1 VNSAEA
7 KRAGRLLRHMH
18 AAASVA
24 ATASLPPRGRRFVR
38 AQAKPAP
45 REHAPPEA
53 QAAADAGLHYVS
65 DTEPGLRRRRA
76 GKGFVYLDAKGKRIG
91 DKATLERI
99 RALAIPPAYTDVW
112 ICSNPRGHLQA
123 SGRDARGR
131 KQYRYHARWRK
142 TRDAGKF
149 ARVSAFGKRL
159 PKLRRQLSRDLKQP
173 GLPREKVLAIVVSLL
188 AETLI
193 RVGNHEYARSN
204 NSFGLTTL
212 KNRHVQFPRGDR
224 AIFRFRGK
232 SGQEHAVELE
242 DARLARLLRR
252 CQQLPGQALFQ
263 YLDEDGKPQPVDSGA
278 VNDYLRAAMGDAF
291 TAKDFR
297 TWGGTLAAIAAF
309 VRTPRPRRRTKAAMA
324 RAQAAAVKQV
334 AAELGNTPAVCR
346 SSYIHPAVF
355 AGWRSGKLQ
364 RAVPKADLA
373 YPRKVEKLALGFLAA
388 AR

>member
-1 VNSAEA
+1 
-7 KRAGRLLRHMH
+7 MH
-18 AAASVA
+18 AATHAVTSN
-24 ATASLPPRGRRFVR
+24 SRPPALRALRR
-38 AQAKPAP
+38 PAP
-45 REHAPPEA
+45 RATPAAAAVPEA
-53 QAAADAGLHYVS
+53 QAATHAGLHYVS

-76 GKGFVYLDAKGKRIG
+76 GKGFVYLDAKGQRIT
-91 DKATLERI
+91 DATTLERI

-112 ICSNPRGHLQA
+112 ICKDARGHLQA

-131 KQYRYHARWRK
+131 KQYRYHAKWRR

-149 ARVSAFGKRL
+149 ARLADFGKRL
-159 PKLRRQLSRDLKQP
+159 PKLRRKLAQDLKQP
-173 GLPREKVLAIVVSLL
+173 GLPRDKVLAIVVGLL

-212 KNRHVQFPRGDR
+212 RNRHVQFPRGDR

-232 SGQEHAVELE
+232 SGQDHTVELE

-263 YLDEDGKPQPVDSGA
+263 YVDEAGKPQPVDSGA
-278 VNDYLRAAMGDAF
+278 VNDYLRAAMGEDF

-297 TWGGTLAAIAAF
+297 TWGGTIEAIAAF
-309 VRTPRPRRRTKAAMA
+309 VRTPRPRKRTKAALA

-355 AGWRSGKLQ
+355 AGWRSGRLQ
-364 RAVPKADLA
+364 RAVPKSDLA
-373 YPRKVEKLALGFLAA
+373 YPRKVEKLALQFLAGA
-388 AR
+388 TKD

>member
-1 VNSAEA
+1 
-7 KRAGRLLRHMH
+7 MH
-18 AAASVA
+18 AASAIVTAASPAHPRWAIARVS
-24 ATASLPPRGRRFVR
+24 ATRNKARKASK
-38 AQAKPAP
+38 QPAP
-45 REHAPPEA
+45 PPSDDA
-53 QAAADAGLHYVS
+53 RAAADAGLRYVS

-76 GKGFVYLDAKGKRIG
+76 GKGFTYLDANGRRVT
-91 DKATLERI
+91 DEATLARI

-112 ICSNPRGHLQA
+112 ICRDARGHLQA

-131 KQYRYHARWRK
+131 KQYRYHAKWRA

-149 ARVSAFGKRL
+149 DRLVAFGRKL
-159 PKLRRQLSRDLKQP
+159 PTLRRRLSRDLREP

-212 KNRHVQFPRGDR
+212 RNRHVEFPRGDR

-232 SGQEHAVELE
+232 SGQDHTVTLD

-278 VNDYLRAAMGDAF
+278 VNDYLRAAMGEAF

-309 VRTPRPRRRTKAAMA
+309 VRTPRPRRRTKAAFA
-324 RAQAAAVKQV
+324 RAQMDAVKQV
-334 AAELGNTPAVCR
+334 AAALGNTPAVCR
-346 SSYIHPAVF
+346 SSYIHPTVPVA
-355 AGWRSGKLQ
+355 WRRGALQ
-364 RAVPKADLA
+364 RTIRRGDLA
-373 YPRKVEKLALGFLAA
+373 YPRKLERLALGLLAPQKS
-388 AR
+388 R

>member
-1 VNSAEA
+1 MRGSF
-7 KRAGRLLRHMH
+7 
-18 AAASVA
+18 
-24 ATASLPPRGRRFVR
+24 LPR
-38 AQAKPAP
+38 AKPTVA
-45 REHAPPEA
+45 EPPEA
-53 QAAADAGLHYVS
+53 QAAVDAGLRYVS

-76 GKGFVYLDAKGKRIG
+76 GKGFVYLDAKGRRIA
-91 DKATLERI
+91 DAHAIARI
-99 RALAIPPAYTDVW
+99 RALAIPPAWTDVW
-112 ICSNPRGHLQA
+112 ICKDARGHLQA

-131 KQYRYHARWRK
+131 KQYRYHAKWRR

-149 ARVSAFGKRL
+149 ARLADFGKRL
-159 PKLRRQLSRDLKQP
+159 PKLRRQLAQDLKRP
-173 GLPREKVLAIVVSLL
+173 GLPRDKVLAIVVSLL

-212 KNRHVQFPRGDR
+212 RNRHVQFPRGDR

-232 SGQEHAVELE
+232 SAQEHTVELE

-263 YLDEDGKPQPVDSGA
+263 YLDEAGKPQPVDSGA
-278 VNDYLRAAMGDAF
+278 VNDYLRAAMGEDF

-297 TWGGTLAAIAAF
+297 TWGGTLEAIAAF

-355 AGWRSGKLQ
+355 AGWRSGRLQ
-364 RAVPKADLA
+364 RAVPKADLG
-373 YPRKVEKLALGFLAA
+373 YPRKVEKLALQFLAKH
-388 AR
+388 

>member
-1 VNSAEA
+1 MHVASATVTSNSRPPLARSARVPARSQPQPARKATVEVD
-7 KRAGRLLRHMH
+7 
-18 AAASVA
+18 AAD
-24 ATASLPPRGRRFVR
+24 
-38 AQAKPAP
+38 
-45 REHAPPEA
+45 A
-53 QAAADAGLHYVS
+53 QAAADAGLRHVS

-76 GKGFVYLDAKGKRIG
+76 GKGFLYLDAKGRRIT
-91 DKATLERI
+91 DATTIARI

-112 ICSNPRGHLQA
+112 ICKDARGHLQA
-123 SGRDARGR
+123 TGRDARGR
-131 KQYRYHARWRK
+131 KQYRYHAKWRR

-149 ARVSAFGKRL
+149 ARMGDFGRRL
-159 PKLRRQLSRDLKQP
+159 PKLRRQLAQDQRKP
-173 GLPREKVLAIVVSLL
+173 GLPRDKVLAIVVSLL

-232 SGQEHAVELE
+232 SGQDHTVELE

-263 YLDEDGKPQPVDSGA
+263 YVDEAGTPQPIDSGA
-278 VNDYLRAAMGDAF
+278 VNDYLRQAMGEAF

-297 TWGGTLAAIAAF
+297 TWGGTLEAIAAF
-309 VRTPRPRRRTKAAMA
+309 VRTPRPRKRTKTALA
-324 RAQAAAVKQV
+324 RAQNAAVKEV

-355 AGWRSGKLQ
+355 AGWRNGTLQ
-364 RAVPKADLA
+364 RAVPKADLV
-373 YPRKVEKLALGFLAA
+373 YPRKLERLALGFLKGATK
-388 AR
+388 RG